1 MIPPMFLSLRRLL
14 QPDADRRALYG
25 ERAKRR
31 SACHRQFRNL
41 TLDALTPRQMMAA
54 DCTAASIAPVDTGPP
69 AVVAQ
74 PIAQL
79 SGESTADALVRYNV
93 QYVDVDGRSIDGVA
107 AGQPFQIEL
116 HADDQIAGRQSIF
129 AAYADLTVRGTVISG
144 PSEFT
149 GGYLNGVRDPNSIDG
164 IINDDGSITYSA
176 IGGFRHLVDD
186 SETGTT
192 AVMRIP
198 MAPLSAGETMQVWLD
213 MPQQQALFAS
223 LLVTST
229 TPVSSQ
235 QVQMDP
241 VESMHAFDPLDV
253 DQDTNIT

>member
-93 QYVDVDGRSIDGVA
+93 Q
-107 AGQPFQIEL
+107 
-116 HADDQIAGRQSIF
+116 
-129 AAYADLTVRGTVISG
+129 
-144 PSEFT
+144 
-149 GGYLNGVRDPNSIDG
+149 
-164 IINDDGSITYSA
+164 
-176 IGGFRHLVDD
+176 
-186 SETGTT
+186 
-192 AVMRIP
+192 
-198 MAPLSAGETMQVWLD
+198 
-213 MPQQQALFAS
+213 
-223 LLVTST
+223 
-229 TPVSSQ
+229 
-235 QVQMDP
+235 
-241 VESMHAFDPLDV
+241 
-253 DQDTNIT
+253 